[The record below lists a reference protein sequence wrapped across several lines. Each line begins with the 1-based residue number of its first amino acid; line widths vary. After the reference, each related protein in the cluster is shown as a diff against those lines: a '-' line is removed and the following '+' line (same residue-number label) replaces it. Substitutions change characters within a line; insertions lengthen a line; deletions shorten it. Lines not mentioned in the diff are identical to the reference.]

1 MRGAADEVTGVGV
14 IVIEITEEHR
24 QQELLRLSE
33 LRYRTMANALPELI
47 WTARPDGIIE
57 YFNDRWYEYTGYHP
71 VEQSGWRWRAVV
83 HPDDL
88 AQVNERWDASLASG
102 EPFFTEARLR
112 RHDGAYCW
120 YSVHAVAFKGIDE
133 RVISWFGNCTDI
145 DERKRQEVAMTASEL
160 RYRTLTESLPQMIWS
175 TDAEG
180 RSEFRSNNWFDY
192 VGSRRGDLAEED
204 RWGDF
209 IAGEDRDE
217 AERRWRQS
225 LATGEPF
232 EAEFRMRRYD
242 GTYRWQLSRAHAL
255 RSPDGAIAGWFGTIT
270 DIHDR
275 KLEEVRQAFLA
286 HASNILSTSLD
297 YHETLA
303 SVARLA
309 VPEIG
314 DWCAVDVL
322 ENGTLERL
330 AVAHVDPA
338 KVQWAYEIEER
349 YPPNREDPNGT
360 YEVIRTGTPQLWEE
374 IPEDLLRQAAVD
386 EEHLQ
391 MILDIGFISAIVVP
405 IIAAG
410 ETLGVITLVTAESN
424 RRYDRQDLA
433 LAEELARRAGNAI
446 TNARLYGAEQDARAD
461 AEAAAK
467 RIALLAETSELL
479 GGR

>member
-1 MRGAADEVTGVGV
+1 M
-14 IVIEITEEHR
+14 
-24 QQELLRLSE
+24 
-33 LRYRTMANALPELI
+33 
-47 WTARPDGIIE
+47 
-57 YFNDRWYEYTGYHP
+57 
-71 VEQSGWRWRAVV
+71 
-83 HPDDL
+83 
-88 AQVNERWDASLASG
+88 
-102 EPFFTEARLR
+102 
-112 RHDGAYCW
+112 
-120 YSVHAVAFKGIDE
+120 HAVALTGIDG

-192 VGSRRGDLAEED
+192 VGGSAVISRKTTAGPTSSQAT
-204 RWGDF
+204 
-209 IAGEDRDE
+209 IATKRSTAG
-217 AERRWRQS
+217 AS
-225 LATGEPF
+225 
-232 EAEFRMRRYD
+232 
-242 GTYRWQLSRAHAL
+242 
-255 RSPDGAIAGWFGTIT
+255 RSPPANRSRPSSACAAMTAPTAGSSRVPT
-270 DIHDR
+270 HS
-275 KLEEVRQAFLA
+275 VRRTAPLPAGSARSPTSTTANSKRYGRHFSA

-322 ENGTLERL
+322 ENGKLERL

-338 KVQWAYEIEER
+338 KVQWAYEIEQR

-374 IPEDLLRQAAVD
+374 IPEDMLREAAVD

-391 MILDIGFISAIVVP
+391 MILDIGFTSAIVVP
-405 IIAAG
+405 IIATG

-479 GGR
+479 GGSLNYDKNLRELAKLMVPALADWCTIDLIEDGELHRLAISNADPAQEEQMRAFDGRYELDSNAAVARPRSRAPASPSTFRP